1 MDERFLLGKLLIQSN
16 CYTKSIPGSF
26 QGLNAE
32 DISEEVQNN
41 WRVMHKLQKSF
52 ADAIMPRKVADF
64 CKHKIDRF
72 KNHLPLLL
80 VICNP
85 GLRER
90 HWTQV
95 GIKYK
100 IIEIIKILIIFTKT
114 RWEK

>member
-1 MDERFLLGKLLIQSN
+1 
-16 CYTKSIPGSF
+16 
-26 QGLNAE
+26 
-32 DISEEVQNN
+32 
-41 WRVMHKLQKSF
+41 MHKLQKSF

-90 HWTQV
+90 HWIQV
-95 GIKYK
+95 
-100 IIEIIKILIIFTKT
+100 LIIFIFNT
-114 RWEK
+114 

>member
-1 MDERFLLGKLLIQSN
+1 MDERFLFLKLLIVYKSFN
-16 CYTKSIPGSF
+16 KKSISGSF

-90 HWTQV
+90 HWAQV
-95 GIKYK
+95 
-100 IIEIIKILIIFTKT
+100 LLS
-114 RWEK
+114 